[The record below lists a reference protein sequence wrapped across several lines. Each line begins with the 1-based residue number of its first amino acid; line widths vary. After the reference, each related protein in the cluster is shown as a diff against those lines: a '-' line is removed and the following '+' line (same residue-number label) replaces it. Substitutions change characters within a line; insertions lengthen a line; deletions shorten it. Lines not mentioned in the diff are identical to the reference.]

1 MPDEEGNGKCLPTG
15 QYFSIGVMKILQNEA
30 VAVVMQ
36 PMDKLQINE
45 LYSLTGK
52 FMVHEKHVNK

>member
-1 MPDEEGNGKCLPTG
+1 MSANWTI
-15 QYFSIGVMKILQNEA
+15 FSIGVVKILQNEA
-30 VAVVMQ
+30 VAMVTQ

-52 FMVHEKHVNK
+52 FMVHEQHVNK

>member
-1 MPDEEGNGKCLPTG
+1 MSANWTI
-15 QYFSIGVMKILQNEA
+15 FSIGVMKILQNEA
-30 VAVVMQ
+30 VAMVMQ

-52 FMVHEKHVNK
+52 FMVHEQHVNK